1 MSLRDTIPTYVPCF
15 TPYIKVQ
22 DDGLVVLTL
31 PDIHGVMVN
40 VELSAAKFGSLAKDV
55 GAVYGV
61 MATRTA
67 GAVEASNASLVTT
80 ARGP

>member
-15 TPYIKVQ
+15 VPYLKIQ

-40 VELSAAKFGSLAKDV
+40 VELSPAKFGSLAKDV
-55 GAVYGV
+55 GAVYGA
-61 MATRTA
+61 MASRLST
-67 GAVEASNASLVTT
+67 
-80 ARGP
+80 